1 MLLRFFRINDPYR
14 LLGLFILLILLGL
27 PFFIDPAPATLQ
39 ELKSFVLGEAI
50 RDGKSMYI
58 QVFDSTA
65 PWTAG
70 TFGSI
75 NWLFGRSLFIQHV
88 LALILIFFQAAFFA
102 VLLIQ
107 NKAYNDNTYVPALV
121 FGLLCFFSF
130 DLLSFSP
137 ELLASTVL
145 LLALNN
151 LFKEIEF
158 RIQRDEI
165 ILNLGVFL
173 GVATLFI
180 FSYIVFLFGTIF
192 ILFLFTRL
200 SARKLLLLLFGFILP
215 HALLVTLYFLRGE
228 TPSLWHHP
236 EQHLCPVRAAFRL
249 LCFLAFHAQS

>member
-50 RDGKSMYI
+50 RDGKLMYI

-65 PWTAG
+65 PWTAN
-70 TFGSI
+70 TFGLI
-75 NWLFGRSLFIQHV
+75 NWLFGRSLIIQHS
-88 LALILIFFQAAFFA
+88 LALVLIFFQAAFFA

-180 FSYIVFLFGTIF
+180 FSYVVFLFGTIF
-192 ILFLFTRL
+192 ILFLFH
-200 SARKLLLLLFGFILP
+200 G
-215 HALLVTLYFLRGE
+215 
-228 TPSLWHHP
+228 
-236 EQHLCPVRAAFRL
+236 
-249 LCFLAFHAQS
+249 